1 MSPAIKKWSV
11 AENCISIRN
20 REGFLKADFNG
31 KVLLKPLK
39 KTHPCKNSKYHSIIK
54 ECKSK
59 IEARITSNWS
69 ECSSSEVY
77 KQ

>member
-1 MSPAIKKWSV
+1 MSPAIKKWSA

-20 REGFLKADFNG
+20 RAAFSKDDING

-39 KTHPCKNSKYHSIIK
+39 KTHTCKNSKYQSLIK

-59 IEARITSNWS
+59 TEARFTSNWT
-69 ECSSSEVY
+69 ECPSSEVY